1 MSATDD
7 HQIPTAEEARAEVRR
22 RFDDRA
28 PTYDESA
35 MHRGLAN
42 AVAGFVLEAGAPGDV
57 LDVATGTGLVLRALR
72 ERSERVEPGEG
83 GEGGGPGDRSER
95 DQRGEPS
102 QRGEPGQRGESG
114 ERVEPGERD
123 ERSERSQRDQPGQ
136 RDQRDQR
143 SVPRRPGDHTATG
156 RMIGV
161 DLAPRMLEVAR
172 THLPEAELIE
182 ADAATLPLPDDCV
195 DLVTC
200 VTGLQLFTDVPG
212 AIREWARV
220 LRPGG
225 RVVTATFVAF
235 DPSRH
240 RAAPPAAMLHH
251 EPFRSPEALD
261 ETFARVGLRVARH
274 ERWTDGAD
282 DLLIAELVPGRGD
295 HEGAAAEGRAPL
307 H

>member
-1 MSATDD
+1 MSAPDD
-7 HQIPTAEEARAEVRR
+7 DQIPTAEEARAEVRR

-35 MHRGLAN
+35 MHRGLAD
-42 AVAGFVLEAGAPGDV
+42 AVAEFVLAGDANGGPGDV

-72 ERSERVEPGEG
+72 ERGA
-83 GEGGGPGDRSER
+83 
-95 DQRGEPS
+95 
-102 QRGEPGQRGESG
+102 
-114 ERVEPGERD
+114 
-123 ERSERSQRDQPGQ
+123 
-136 RDQRDQR
+136 
-143 SVPRRPGDHTATG
+143 HG

-182 ADAATLPLPDDCV
+182 ADAASLPLPDDCV

-200 VTGLQLFTDVPG
+200 VTGLQLFTDAPA

-220 LRPGG
+220 LRAGG

-235 DPSRH
+235 DPTRH
-240 RAAPPAAMLHH
+240 RAAPPSAMLHH
-251 EPFRSPEALD
+251 EPFRTPEVLD
-261 ETFARVGLRVARH
+261 ETFAPVGLHVARH
-274 ERWTDGAD
+274 DRWTDGAD
-282 DLLIAELVPGRGD
+282 DLLIAELTSDPTTGGD
-295 HEGAAAEGRAPL
+295 SAVERPTPL

>member
-1 MSATDD
+1 MSESDEP
-7 HQIPTAEEARAEVRR
+7 IPTAEEARAEVRR

-35 MHRGLAN
+35 MHRGLAD

-72 ERSERVEPGEG
+72 ER
-83 GEGGGPGDRSER
+83 
-95 DQRGEPS
+95 
-102 QRGEPGQRGESG
+102 
-114 ERVEPGERD
+114 
-123 ERSERSQRDQPGQ
+123 
-136 RDQRDQR
+136 DQR
-143 SVPRRPGDHTATG
+143 SVPGRPGDRTATG

-182 ADAATLPLPDDCV
+182 ADAASLPLPDDCV

-261 ETFARVGLRVARH
+261 ETFAPVGLRVARH

-282 DLLIAELVPGRGD
+282 DLLIAELVSGRGD

>member
-1 MSATDD
+1 MSETG
-7 HQIPTAEEARAEVRR
+7 QEPTADEARAEVRR

-35 MHRGLAN
+35 MHRGLAD
-42 AVAGFVLEAGAPGDV
+42 AVADFIVAGGTAAATGDI

-72 ERSERVEPGEG
+72 
-83 GEGGGPGDRSER
+83 DRGAR
-95 DQRGEPS
+95 
-102 QRGEPGQRGESG
+102 
-114 ERVEPGERD
+114 
-123 ERSERSQRDQPGQ
+123 
-136 RDQRDQR
+136 
-143 SVPRRPGDHTATG
+143 G

-172 THLPEAELIE
+172 GHLPDAELFE
-182 ADAATLPLPDDCV
+182 ADAASLPLADATV

-200 VTGLQLFTDVPG
+200 VTGLQLFTDAAA

-235 DPSRH
+235 DPTRH

-251 EPFRSPEALD
+251 EPFRSVEALD
-261 ETFARVGLRVARH
+261 ATFAPAGLRVRRTT
-274 ERWTDGAD
+274 RWTDGDD
-282 DLLIAELVPGRGD
+282 DLLIAELASGHG
-295 HEGAAAEGRAPL
+295 EAGSGEAGAGEADA
-307 H
+307 

>member
-35 MHRGLAN
+35 MHRGLAD

-72 ERSERVEPGEG
+72 ERSERVEPS
-83 GEGGGPGDRSER
+83 EGGGPGHRS
-95 DQRGEPS
+95 EPS
-102 QRGEPGQRGESG
+102 QHSQPGQH
-114 ERVEPGERD
+114 
-123 ERSERSQRDQPGQ
+123 SQRDQ

-143 SVPRRPGDHTATG
+143 SVPRRPGNHTPTG

-182 ADAATLPLPDDCV
+182 ADAASLPLPDDCV